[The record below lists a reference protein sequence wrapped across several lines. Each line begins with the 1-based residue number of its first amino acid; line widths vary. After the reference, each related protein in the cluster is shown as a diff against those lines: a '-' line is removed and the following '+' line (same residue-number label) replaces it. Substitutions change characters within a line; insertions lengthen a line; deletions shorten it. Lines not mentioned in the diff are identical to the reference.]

1 MGEGDTGV
9 AEQSCTIGASQQ
21 RGTPSRPRLAA
32 ACPRPFRSPQ
42 ESGRSQHPTSAPVPV
57 DLQQPHWHGPH
68 RIPHPTRPTCFRQGH
83 NQTKRHSPQVGSRLS
98 LPPPYLDVLPEA
110 GWPVPPDERILPK
123 PPRGGQREAQR
134 GRQRGRSLWG
144 QWRHRTCGRR
154 AVRVGVTVCR
164 CRCLRCRPIRCR
176 PIRCR
181 NRCRPWRRRRPV
193 GRRRRRAATAEAVRA
208 IDAVGEHHRGRLEE
222 THTRRHW

>member
-1 MGEGDTGV
+1 MKRPKQRVKATKNNRMGAITTPTANCGGEEGKVQPRWVHIHPMHDARDGNHMGEGDTGV

-42 ESGRSQHPTSAPVPV
+42 ESGRPQHPTSAPVPV

-98 LPPPYLDVLPEA
+98 LPPPTLMYCL
-110 GWPVPPDERILPK
+110 
-123 PPRGGQREAQR
+123 
-134 GRQRGRSLWG
+134 RQGGRSRRMNG
-144 QWRHRTCGRR
+144 FSPNRR
-154 AVRVGVTVCR
+154 AVDSGK
-164 CRCLRCRPIRCR
+164 
-176 PIRCR
+176 
-181 NRCRPWRRRRPV
+181 RR
-193 GRRRRRAATAEAVRA
+193 GAGSAAAASGANGGTEHAAAVPSA
-208 IDAVGEHHRGRLEE
+208 SA
-222 THTRRHW
+222 